1 MNGNKR
7 VVITGATGQLG
18 QALKERAEGIPGFEF
33 IFLDRQELPLEN
45 LEQVVRSLKSLQPHV
60 LINTAAYTAVDLAEV
75 EIELAERVNH
85 LAVREMAAYAAQYD
99 CKFMSISTDY
109 VFDGS
114 SSFPLDENQPTA
126 PVNVYGRSK
135 LNGEKA
141 AFEVNAQSIIIRTSW
156 VYSPFGKNFVN
167 TMLQLMRT
175 KDEISVVSDQ
185 HGSPTNAFDL
195 ADLLLN
201 IIEKDLWIPGIYH
214 YSNEGEASWFDFA
227 IAIRQLTQLDCKVLP
242 VNSDAFP
249 TKAKRPK
256 NSLLDKSKIKSTF
269 DITIP
274 HWKESLTKMLEQYPE
289 L

>member
-18 QALKERAEGIPGFEF
+18 QALKERAEGIRGFEF

-45 LEQVVRSLKSLQPHV
+45 LEQVVRSLKSLQPDV

-114 SSFPLDENQPTA
+114 SSYPLDENQPTA
-126 PVNVYGRSK
+126 PINIYGRSK

-141 AFEVNAQSIIIRTSW
+141 AFELNAQSIIIRTSW
-156 VYSPFGKNFVN
+156 VYSPFGKNFVK
-167 TMLQLMRT
+167 TMLQLMRA

-201 IIEKDLWIPGIYH
+201 IIEKDLWVPGIYH

-227 IAIRQLTQLDCKVLP
+227 IAIRQLAQLDGKVLP

-256 NSLLDKSKIKSTF
+256 YSLLDKSKIKSTF

>member
-18 QALKERAEGIPGFEF
+18 QALKESAEGIPGFEF

-45 LEQVVRSLKSLQPHV
+45 LEQVVRTLKSLQPHV

-75 EIELAERVNH
+75 EIELAERMNH

-156 VYSPFGKNFVN
+156 VYSPFGKNFVK
-167 TMLQLMRT
+167 TMLQLMRA

-227 IAIRQLTQLDCKVLP
+227 IAIRQLAHLDCKVLS

-256 NSLLDKSKIKSTF
+256 YSLLDKSKIKSTF

>member
-18 QALKERAEGIPGFEF
+18 QALKECAEGILGFDF
-33 IFLDRQELPLEN
+33 IFLDRQKLSLEN
-45 LEQVVRSLKSLQPHV
+45 LEQLVRSLKSLQPDV
-60 LINTAAYTAVDLAEV
+60 LINTAAYPAVDLAEV

-114 SSFPLDENQPTA
+114 SSYPLDENQPTA
-126 PVNVYGRSK
+126 PINVYGRSK

-156 VYSPFGKNFVN
+156 VYSPFGKNFVK
-167 TMLQLMRT
+167 TMLQLMRA
-175 KDEISVVSDQ
+175 KDEISVVNDQ

-195 ADLLLN
+195 ADLLLK

-227 IAIRQLTQLDCKVLP
+227 IAIRKLAQLDCKVLP

-256 NSLLDKSKIKSTF
+256 YSLFDKLKIKSTF